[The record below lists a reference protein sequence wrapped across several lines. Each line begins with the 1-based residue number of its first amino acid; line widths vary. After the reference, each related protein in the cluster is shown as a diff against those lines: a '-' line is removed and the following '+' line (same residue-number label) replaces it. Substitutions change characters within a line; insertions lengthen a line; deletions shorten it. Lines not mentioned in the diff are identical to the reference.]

1 MVPLICILYRLMCD
15 IKKERWKIKWNWWYL
30 NQGLPSESPVLN
42 QKLRLTLSMTMFIA
56 SAKLFSIKI
65 FISLSCT
72 KNQWVFS
79 KHGTAIIKY
88 FLVSEGKNTGFFCF
102 CFKSNRYILWCF
114 ISLNSFTS
122 VIKIIGISYFPIDID
137 VRSFIKFDL
146 KKRGPGYSKTHW
158 LPKSEWQFFA
168 LMMMSWN

>member
-1 MVPLICILYRLMCD
+1 MNTLGLGKKNQDLITRYH
-15 IKKERWKIKWNWWYL
+15 WKR
-30 NQGLPSESPVLN
+30 PVLN
-42 QKLRLTLSMTMFIA
+42 PNLRLTLSMTMFIA
-56 SAKLFSIKI
+56 SSKLFSIKI

-72 KNQWVFS
+72 KNQWVFFS

-114 ISLNSFTS
+114 SSLNSFTS

-146 KKRGPGYSKTHW
+146 KKKGPGYSKTYW
-158 LPKSEWQFFA
+158 LPKSEWQFSV
-168 LMMMSWN
+168 LMMISWN

>member
-1 MVPLICILYRLMCD
+1 MLYFV
-15 IKKERWKIKWNWWYL
+15 NGQ
-30 NQGLPSESPVLN
+30 N
-42 QKLRLTLSMTMFIA
+42 LRLTLSMAMFIA
-56 SAKLFSIKI
+56 SSKLFSIKI
-65 FISLSCT
+65 FINLSCT

-79 KHGTAIIKY
+79 KHGTSIIKY

-114 ISLNSFTS
+114 SSLNSFTS

-146 KKRGPGYSKTHW
+146 KKEDQDIQKLIVYQITFKVFSATSASNGS
-158 LPKSEWQFFA
+158 LIE
-168 LMMMSWN
+168 

>member
-1 MVPLICILYRLMCD
+1 MELMGF
-15 IKKERWKIKWNWWYL
+15 EPGSSQWE
-30 NQGLPSESPVLN
+30 QVSESPVLN

-56 SAKLFSIKI
+56 SSKLFSIKI

-72 KNQWVFS
+72 KNQWVFFS

-114 ISLNSFTS
+114 SSLNSFTS

-146 KKRGPGYSKTHW
+146 KKRTRIFKNLLMNIQWQIKTER
-158 LPKSEWQFFA
+158 LDF
-168 LMMMSWN
+168 